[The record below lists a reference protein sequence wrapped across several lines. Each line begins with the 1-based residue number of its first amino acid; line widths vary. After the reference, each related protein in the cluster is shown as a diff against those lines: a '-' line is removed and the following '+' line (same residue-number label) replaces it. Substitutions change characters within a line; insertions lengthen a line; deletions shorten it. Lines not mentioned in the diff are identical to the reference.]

1 MLLFA
6 THYSCA
12 AARDGR
18 ACKIKLRVRRDV
30 AERVILTPIV
40 DQLLAPE
47 LITEMA
53 TEIRRYYNELVAE
66 AKTEK
71 AKLAA
76 AVIELGGRIA
86 RLRERLKAGDDDMTA
101 DEIMA
106 VIERAEAKRE
116 DLLSLQPE
124 AKRNEKIIHALPGA

>member
-1 MLLFA
+1 
-6 THYSCA
+6 
-12 AARDGR
+12 
-18 ACKIKLRVRRDV
+18 
-30 AERVILTPIV
+30 
-40 DQLLAPE
+40 
-47 LITEMA
+47 
-53 TEIRRYYNELVAE
+53 
-66 AKTEK
+66 
-71 AKLAA
+71 
-76 AVIELGGRIA
+76 VIELGGRIA